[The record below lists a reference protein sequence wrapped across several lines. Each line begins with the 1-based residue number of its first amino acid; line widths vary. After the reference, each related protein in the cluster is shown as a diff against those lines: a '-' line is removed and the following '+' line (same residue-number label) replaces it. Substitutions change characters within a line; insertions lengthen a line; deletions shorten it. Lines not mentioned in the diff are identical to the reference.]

1 MKNDLICFRPGAGG
15 WGRQAMAADDSAGR
29 LIGSPKSE
37 LTRMVRQQTLQET
50 IELERFSN
58 PSPSEHP
65 EGTLPIGYHNS
76 LVQGDDENHQ
86 EPVVSQGGD
95 DTTSLS
101 PNLSGNGDDSIIYV
115 PRPPQTDNHSQ
126 TISQNKADTSGHLI
140 REILT
145 TNVIPV
151 VENTIGPPGRQVND
165 GMERERLQLEVL
177 QLKEENARLERDL
190 AMYVQNYINYMKMGP
205 SDGNL

>member
-1 MKNDLICFRPGAGG
+1 METRLV
-15 WGRQAMAADDSAGR
+15 MDSSRVTDEENRDGEV
-29 LIGSPKSE
+29 G
-37 LTRMVRQQTLQET
+37 
-50 IELERFSN
+50 N
-58 PSPSEHP
+58 
-65 EGTLPIGYHNS
+65 
-76 LVQGDDENHQ
+76 LVEVEDDENHQ